1 MRKEALLLK
10 EKMGS
15 RDTTT
20 VSGQYTHTLTHT
32 HTSDTLIHTHVQ
44 HTHTLTHTSQYHTH
58 TTHNT
63 HSILTQHTLYKCWG
77 NCLY

>member
-20 VSGQYTHTLTHT
+20 VSGQYTH
-32 HTSDTLIHTHVQ
+32 SCTLITPFFKGTARDTNPMYLKSCTRVSC
-44 HTHTLTHTSQYHTH
+44 TPWYIPLELVVPRGTSR
-58 TTHNT
+58 
-63 HSILTQHTLYKCWG
+63 SS
-77 NCLY
+77 